1 MFFSIII
8 PTFNNAKYLK
18 KALHSIN
25 QQTSKNFEL
34 IIIDNSSEDETDKV
48 INNSN
53 IKNLLVKKINNEG
66 IIAKSRNFGMDLSKG
81 DWLIFLDSDDFFYH
95 NKIEFL
101 EKNISTDYDIYCNSE
116 KLLFLTTGKQK
127 IYNSGPYEEDFYKK
141 LLINGNRFSTS
152 SSVIKKK
159 FLKNKNLKFDENPEF
174 ITAEDYDFFLN
185 AAKSGARIKFFKDI
199 LGERTIRNDSQSS
212 DYKKHRNAVSNVLKY
227 HVNFIQDFTS
237 NKKKL
242 WKKVVW
248 RIYLMDLQNLLIKRM
263 YFKAFK
269 IIIKIIFRSPVDFF
283 KFVFKK
289 LYSIASGL

>member
-1 MFFSIII
+1 MLFSIII
-8 PTFNNAKYLK
+8 PTFNDAKYLK
-18 KALHSIN
+18 KALYSLD

-34 IIIDNSSEDETDKV
+34 IIIDNSSEDETEKV

-53 IKNLLVKKINNEG
+53 IKNLLVKKINNKG

-81 DWLIFLDSDDFFYH
+81 DWLIFLDSDDIFYH

-101 EKNISTDYDIYCNSE
+101 EKNISTDYDIYCSSE
-116 KLLFLTTGKQK
+116 NLLFSSTGKKK

-141 LLINGNRFSTS
+141 LLINGNRLSTS

-159 FLKNKNLKFDENPEF
+159 FLQNKNLKFDEKPDF

-185 AAKSGARIKFFKDI
+185 AVKFGAKIKFFKDI

-227 HVNFIQDFTS
+227 HINFIQDFTS

-248 RIYLMDLQNLLIKRM
+248 RIYVMDLQNLLTKKK

-269 IIIKIIFRSPVDFF
+269 IIIKIVFNSPVDFF